1 MPSPS
6 GPYGFTLSNEQNIES
21 LPIEERAQL
30 RKQTAA
36 QAVKLA
42 ISGRWEEA
50 ANLNREFIRVFGDEA
65 EAYNRLGKALTE
77 LGQITD
83 ARAAYGRSLELEP
96 MNTIASRNLEKLST
110 MEDKTAAAQPPSQLD
125 TRLFIEETGK
135 SAVTTLQAVEPD
147 RTTVLDAG
155 DVVELRV
162 QGKAV
167 NVHALTGEYVGMVEP
182 RIGLRLARM
191 MAGGSLYTAALVTAG
206 DEIKVML
213 RETFQHPSM
222 IGKVSF
228 PQAKGTTEVRA
239 YTRRSLL
246 RGEEGDLTDDE
257 EGEEEEHEDGWTERG
272 EDVEPAVDADHDDD
286 GFD

>member
-1 MPSPS
+1 M
-6 GPYGFTLSNEQNIES
+6 SNEQNIEN

-50 ANLNREFIRVFGDEA
+50 ANLNRELIRVFGDEA

-83 ARAAYGRSLELEP
+83 ARAAYAKSLELEP
-96 MNTIASRNLEKLST
+96 MNTIARRNLDKLST

-135 SAVTTLQAVEPD
+135 STVTTLQAVEPD
-147 RTTVLDAG
+147 RTTLLDAG
-155 DVVELRV
+155 DLVELRV

-167 NVHALTGEYVGMVEP
+167 NVHAITGEYVGMVEP
-182 RIGLRLARM
+182 RIGLRLAKA
-191 MAGGSLYTAALVTAG
+191 MASGNLYTAALVTAG

-228 PQAKGTTEVRA
+228 PQAKAATEVRA

-246 RGEEGDLTDDE
+246 RGDETDFTDE
-257 EGEEEEHEDGWTERG
+257 DENEEEEREDGWSETG
-272 EDVEPAVDADHDDD
+272 DDTEPAVDVDVEAEDE